1 MCFIPFAFWISN
13 AAARFSG
20 VRGAVSIQ
28 ARRVGCSRQAI
39 YDQARKVCDAVED
52 QYSGGPTREQLIRE
66 NQALREENAQLWE
79 WVDQAVEF
87 TVAIQQQFCA
97 VAWAMGLS
105 LLQIHVLMAVLQKP
119 FPTASR
125 STIGRWCQAAG
136 LAAGRILKQLD
147 ARCKALV
154 LVGCLDEIFF
164 HGRAVLVGV
173 EPASMVWFLGK
184 KVGKLRGSIWAEQLR
199 AWDGLQHVIADAG
212 RPLQAGIAQA
222 QEERRQHGQEPLA
235 STLDVF
241 HTKHEA
247 QQALAIDWN
256 QVERD
261 WEAFDKAEDQ
271 LQRTRRGGIPW
282 RLRPARPVAPGPRWS
297 RASITTRRS
306 RRLGSMP
313 KRRWRCSGPT
323 ANSTIEPGPRP
334 RSQTPCRRGRSGL
347 GAGRQP
353 LAHPGKLHL
362 LGSIARCVGVD
373 PGSPGTA

>member
-1 MCFIPFAFWISN
+1 MCFIPFALWISN

-20 VRGAVSIQ
+20 IRGAVSIQ

-256 QVERD
+256 Q
-261 WEAFDKAEDQ
+261 A
-271 LQRTRRGGIPW
+271 
-282 RLRPARPVAPGPRWS
+282 
-297 RASITTRRS
+297 
-306 RRLGSMP
+306 
-313 KRRWRCSGPT
+313 
-323 ANSTIEPGPRP
+323 
-334 RSQTPCRRGRSGL
+334 GL
-347 GAGRQP
+347 GGF
-353 LAHPGKLHL
+353 
-362 LGSIARCVGVD
+362 S
-373 PGSPGTA
+373 